1 MKMNSMKKILDIKN
15 NHEKEMEKMKSEENK
30 NSRKHQIE
38 IENIRNNHAFAME
51 NKRIE
56 QQKLK

>member
-1 MKMNSMKKILDIKN
+1 MKKILDIKN